1 MCVSVGS
8 QNRVFYIP
16 SDKGPT
22 LESIPWTH
30 NLPVHTTVPGL
41 LLSFAARLD
50 AAKRLVGIVSGGR
63 TRSSLEP
70 QQCEPERCCQCSYN
84 YFVPLVIAYAI
95 GLLMANVAVY
105 VMNMGQPALLY
116 LVPCTLGTMSFL
128 GWRRKELKALW
139 DGPRI
144 LNTADDIVY
153 GKSQPQSEANP
164 PSSLESTVD
173 PTVVEE
179 FVDDETGDV
188 PLLSTSATTA
198 PEKDSSGE

>member
-1 MCVSVGS
+1 
-8 QNRVFYIP
+8 
-16 SDKGPT
+16 
-22 LESIPWTH
+22 
-30 NLPVHTTVPGL
+30 
-41 LLSFAARLD
+41 
-50 AAKRLVGIVSGGR
+50 
-63 TRSSLEP
+63 
-70 QQCEPERCCQCSYN
+70 
-84 YFVPLVIAYAI
+84 
-95 GLLMANVAVY
+95 
-105 VMNMGQPALLY
+105 
-116 LVPCTLGTMSFL
+116 MSFL

-173 PTVVEE
+173 PTVAEE

-198 PEKDSSGE
+198 PVKDSSGE